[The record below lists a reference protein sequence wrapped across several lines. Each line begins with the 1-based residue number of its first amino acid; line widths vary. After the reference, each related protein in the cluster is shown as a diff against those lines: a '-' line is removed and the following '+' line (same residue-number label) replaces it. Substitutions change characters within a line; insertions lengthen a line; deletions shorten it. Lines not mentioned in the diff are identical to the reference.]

1 MRSGTLHSSAAA
13 AVAALLLLAAPARA
27 QIRGFADAGVKT
39 FAASESFRTVLGT
52 DSGTVLGGGV
62 EAGLPYN
69 LFVSL
74 RASRFRQDGQRVFVF
89 EGRTFD
95 LGVETAVTVAPIQL
109 SAGYRFPVH
118 RRAVAYA
125 GGGIGWHRYT
135 ETSTFATDAENVTES
150 LTGYQ
155 LLGGAEFRLHRW
167 LAAAGEAEWATVPG
181 TLGSDP
187 NSVSAAFDE
196 HDLGGVTFRVK
207 VVIGR

>member
-1 MRSGTLHSSAAA
+1 MSGSSLRSAAAA
-13 AVAALLLLAAPARA
+13 AVAALLLLATPARA
-27 QIRGFADAGVKT
+27 QIRGFADVGATT
-39 FAASESFRTVLGT
+39 FAARESFRTVLGT
-52 DSGTVLGGGV
+52 ESGTVFGGGV
-62 EAGLPYN
+62 EADLPYN

-95 LGVETAVTVAPIQL
+95 LGVDTTVTVAPIQL

-135 ETSTFATDAENVTES
+135 ETSAFATDAENVKES
-150 LTGYQ
+150 FKGYQ
-155 LLGGAEFRLHRW
+155 LLGGAEFRIHRW
-167 LAAAGEAEWATVPG
+167 IAAAGEAEWATVPDA
-181 TLGSDP
+181 LGSDP